1 MCRRLLFVFL
11 VVGWG
16 LPGWAE
22 DWPGWRGP
30 RGDGHSADSGFPQQ
44 WSATENVRWKV
55 PLPGPGNSTPIV
67 SGDSVFITCASNA
80 GKLRN
85 LLCLDRRTGMRQ
97 WQRDVEYLEDEPT
110 HPTNP
115 YCSAS
120 PVTDGERV
128 VVWHGS
134 AGVHAYGM
142 DGTPLWTKDLG
153 KFQHV
158 WGNGS
163 SPVLYR
169 DLVILN
175 AGPGLQAFVVAL
187 DKRTGEQV
195 WRRDFPE
202 AVSQKLDEFRGS
214 WSTPVVASYGGGDL
228 LLLSLPL
235 KLQALDPLTGSDLW
249 WCGGLG
255 KLTYAS
261 PLPGEDAIVAMS
273 GYHGPAFAVRPGG
286 QGEVTRSHC
295 LWVHDESPPQRV
307 GSGIVVDGFV
317 YVLNEPGIAWC
328 VELAT
333 GDVWWKQRLGVGPSW
348 SSFCYADGLLYVN
361 NMEGTTFVL
370 KPDPSECLV
379 VAKNEL
385 REPMRASLAFSQ
397 GQIFARG
404 YEHLYCL
411 ERGK

>member
-1 MCRRLLFVFL
+1 L
-11 VVGWG
+11 
-16 LPGWAE
+16 AE

-55 PLPGPGNSTPIV
+55 PLPGPGNSTPII
-67 SGDSVFITCASNA
+67 SGDSVFLTCASNA
-80 GKLRN
+80 GKIRS
-85 LLCLDRRTGMRQ
+85 LLCLDRRTGMRN
-97 WQRDVEYLEDEPT
+97 WQRDVEYLVDEPS

-115 YCSAS
+115 YCSSS

-128 VVWHGS
+128 IVWHGS

-153 KFQHV
+153 KFTHV

-163 SPVLYR
+163 SPILYR
-169 DLVILN
+169 DRLILN

-202 AVSQKLDEFRGS
+202 AVSQKQDEFRGS

-235 KLQALDPLTGSDLW
+235 KLHALDPLTGSDLW

-261 PLPGEDAIVAMS
+261 PLAGEDAIMAMS

-286 QGEVTRSHC
+286 HGDVTRTRC
-295 LWVHDESPPQRV
+295 LWMHDESPPQRV

-317 YVLNEPGIAWC
+317 YILNEPGIAWC

-333 GDVWWKQRLGVGPSW
+333 GDVWWKQRLGTGPSW
-348 SSFCYADGLLYVN
+348 SSFCYADGHLYVN

-379 VAKNEL
+379 VAKNAL

-411 ERGK
+411 ERRK